1 MYENP
6 LMKKKIF
13 LFVTEFLC
21 GIALMGVETAAN
33 RLLAPYF
40 SSSQVVWTIII
51 GAILIAMA
59 IGNYLGG
66 RLADKVKDVTLLYTL
81 MLAAGAYIC
90 LIPFVGR
97 YIIAG
102 ITAIFALIVNS
113 GLIIWSTIFVCII
126 LFMPPLVILG
136 MVTPSL
142 IKYTMGK
149 EASGKIVGIL
159 ESLNTVGSII
169 GTFIP
174 IFITIPTMGTSYTFA
189 LFGGL
194 ICLISIIFILTG
206 FIHNNKMRKQEAFSS
221 DSENNENSGK
231 LQKFSIKK
239 YVLSLVA
246 STFAIAGIVLS
257 SFSSFVFWNDKEV
270 IYEDES
276 IYNYLQ
282 VKEDKYAYYFSTNVL
297 FTVQSMIKKDMSL
310 TGMYYDYCL
319 SATYMANIDIKQDF
333 NVLVLGNGTGTYAT
347 LLKHHVPYNTNI
359 TGVEIDQKIIDLSYQ
374 YFMMPDDVYVVCD
387 DGRNF
392 LNLNK
397 DKYDLIMVDA
407 YSSISTPFA
416 MSTVEFFSSVK
427 DHLKDDGVM
436 VMNINMYDTQAYSL
450 DLALCDTVCDSFSNV
465 IKFQVPGA
473 SGDEVFASNNPEML
487 ANLERGIENC
497 ENSSLKGVM
506 RSVSFNHKVHIDT
519 GIRLLDDNS
528 DVELRSMNSI
538 DGIIEENLAFY
549 RRIYQERGLK
559 GLIDYLLGQ

>member
-66 RLADKVKDVTLLYTL
+66 RFADKVKDVTLLYVL
-81 MLAAGAYIC
+81 MLAAGSYIC

-97 YIIAG
+97 YVIAG
-102 ITAIFALIVNS
+102 VTAIFALIVNS
-113 GLIIWSTIFVCII
+113 GLIIWSTIFVCFVLI
-126 LFMPPLVILG
+126 MPPLVILG

-142 IKYTMGK
+142 IKYTMGQQ
-149 EASGKIVGIL
+149 ASGKIVGIL
-159 ESLNTVGSII
+159 ESLNTAGSII

-206 FIHNNKMRKQEAFSS
+206 FINDRRMRKLEVV
-221 DSENNENSGK
+221 SEEDNNHENSSK
-231 LQKFSIKK
+231 TQRFSVKK

-257 SFSSFVFWNDKEV
+257 SFSKFVFWDDKEV

-282 VKEDKYAYYFSTNVL
+282 VKEDSNAYYFSTNVL

-319 SATYMANIDIKQDF
+319 SAAYMANIDTKTDF
-333 NVLVLGNGTGTYAT
+333 SVLVLGNGT
-347 LLKHHVPYNTNI
+347 
-359 TGVEIDQKIIDLSYQ
+359 
-374 YFMMPDDVYVVCD
+374 
-387 DGRNF
+387 
-392 LNLNK
+392 
-397 DKYDLIMVDA
+397 
-407 YSSISTPFA
+407 
-416 MSTVEFFSSVK
+416 
-427 DHLKDDGVM
+427 
-436 VMNINMYDTQAYSL
+436 
-450 DLALCDTVCDSFSNV
+450 
-465 IKFQVPGA
+465 
-473 SGDEVFASNNPEML
+473 
-487 ANLERGIENC
+487 
-497 ENSSLKGVM
+497 
-506 RSVSFNHKVHIDT
+506 
-519 GIRLLDDNS
+519 
-528 DVELRSMNSI
+528 
-538 DGIIEENLAFY
+538 
-549 RRIYQERGLK
+549 
-559 GLIDYLLGQ
+559 

>member
-66 RLADKVKDVTLLYTL
+66 RFADKVKDVTLLYVL
-81 MLAAGAYIC
+81 MLAAGSYIC
-90 LIPFVGR
+90 LIPFIGR
-97 YIIAG
+97 YVIAG
-102 ITAIFALIVNS
+102 VTAIFALIVNS
-113 GLIIWSTIFVCII
+113 GLIIWSTIFVCFVLI
-126 LFMPPLVILG
+126 MPPLVILG

-142 IKYTMGK
+142 IKYTMGQQ
-149 EASGKIVGIL
+149 ASGKIVGIL
-159 ESLNTVGSII
+159 ESLNTAGSII

-194 ICLISIIFILTG
+194 ICLVSIIFILTG
-206 FIHNNKMRKQEAFSS
+206 FINDKRMRKLEAVSVE
-221 DSENNENSGK
+221 DNNPENSSK
-231 LQKFSIKK
+231 TQRFSVKK

-246 STFAIAGIVLS
+246 SIVAVAGIVLS
-257 SFSSFVFWNDKEV
+257 SFSKFVFWDDKEV

-282 VKEDKYAYYFSTNVL
+282 VKEDNYAYYFSTNVL

-319 SATYMANIDIKQDF
+319 SAAYMANIDTKTNF

-347 LLKHHVPYNTNI
+347 LLKHHVPYNTTI

-374 YFMMPDDVYVVCD
+374 YFMMPDDIYMVCD

-407 YSSISTPFA
+407 YSSISTPFT

-427 DHLKDDGVM
+427 GHLKDDGVM
-436 VMNINMYDTQAYSL
+436 VMNINMYDKQAYSL
-450 DLALCDTVCDSFSNV
+450 DVALCDTVCDSFSNV
-465 IKFQVPGA
+465 ITYQVPGA
-473 SGDEVFASNNPEML
+473 SGDEVFASNNPNML
-487 ANLERGIENC
+487 DNLKRGISICNNAPVKNAMSMV
-497 ENSSLKGVM
+497 NSG
-506 RSVSFNHKVHIDT
+506 HKVHVDT

-549 RRIYQERGLK
+549 RRIYKERGLK
-559 GLIDYLLGQ
+559 GLLDYLLG

>member
-6 LMKKKIF
+6 LMKRKIF

-40 SSSQVVWTIII
+40 SSSQVVWTFII
-51 GAILIAMA
+51 GAILIAMS

-66 RLADKVKDVTLLYTL
+66 RLADKYKDVTLLYTL

-97 YIIAG
+97 YVIAG
-102 ITAIFALIVNS
+102 VTAIFALIVNS
-113 GLIIWSTIFVCII
+113 GLIIWSTIIVCLI
-126 LFMPPLVILG
+126 LFVPPLVILG

-142 IKYTMGK
+142 IKYTMGQK
-149 EASGKIVGIL
+149 ASGKIVGTL
-159 ESLNTVGSII
+159 EALNTIGSII

-206 FIHNNKMRKQEAFSS
+206 FINDRRMRKQEALAN
-221 DSENNENSGK
+221 SENQENIENK
-231 LQKFSIKK
+231 PKFSVKK
-239 YVLSLVA
+239 YVLSLIA
-246 STFAIAGIVLS
+246 TTAAIGGIVLS
-257 SFSSFVFWNDKEV
+257 SFSRFVFWDDKQV

-282 VKEDKYAYYFSTNVL
+282 VKEDSNAYYFSTNVL
-297 FTVQSMIKKDMSL
+297 FTVQSMIKKDLSL

-319 SATYMANIDIKQDF
+319 SAAYMADIENKTDF
-333 NVLVLGNGTGTYAT
+333 SVLVLGNVTGTYAT
-347 LLKHHVPYNTNI
+347 LLKTHVPYQTNI
-359 TGVEIDQKIIDLSYQ
+359 TGVEIDQRIIDLSYE
-374 YFMMPDDVYVVCD
+374 YFMMPDDIDIYCD
-387 DGRNF
+387 DGRNY

-416 MSTVEFFSSVK
+416 MSTVEFFGSVR

-450 DLALCDTVCDSFSNV
+450 DLALCDTVCSAFSNV
-465 IKFQVPGA
+465 LTYQVPTG

-487 ANLERGIENC
+487 SRLEQGIANC
-497 ENSSLKGVM
+497 ENMPLKAAMLMVLE
-506 RSVSFNHKVHIDT
+506 NHKVHVDT

-538 DGIIEENLAFY
+538 DGIIEEELEFY
-549 RRIYQERGLK
+549 RRIYRERGLK
-559 GLIDYLLGQ
+559 GLIEYLLG

>member
-1 MYENP
+1 
-6 LMKKKIF
+6 
-13 LFVTEFLC
+13 
-21 GIALMGVETAAN
+21 MGVETAAN

-51 GAILIAMA
+51 GAILIAMS

-66 RLADKVKDVTLLYTL
+66 RLADKYKDVTLLYTL

-97 YIIAG
+97 YVIAG
-102 ITAIFALIVNS
+102 VTAIFALIVNS
-113 GLIIWSTIFVCII
+113 GLIIWSTIIVCLI
-126 LFMPPLVILG
+126 LFVPPLVILG

-142 IKYTMGK
+142 IKYTMGQK
-149 EASGKIVGIL
+149 ASGKIVGTL
-159 ESLNTVGSII
+159 EALNTIGSII

-206 FIHNNKMRKQEAFSS
+206 FINDRRMRKQEALAN
-221 DSENNENSGK
+221 SENQENIENK
-231 LQKFSIKK
+231 PKFSIKK
-239 YVLSLVA
+239 YVLSLIA
-246 STFAIAGIVLS
+246 TTAAIGGIVLS
-257 SFSSFVFWNDKEV
+257 SFSRFVFWDDKQV

-282 VKEDKYAYYFSTNVL
+282 VKEDSNAYYFSTNVL
-297 FTVQSMIKKDMSL
+297 FTVQSMIKKDLSL

-319 SATYMANIDIKQDF
+319 SAAYMADIENKTDF
-333 NVLVLGNGTGTYAT
+333 SVLVLGNGTGTYAT
-347 LLKHHVPYNTNI
+347 LLKTHVPYQTNI
-359 TGVEIDQKIIDLSYQ
+359 TGVEIDQRIIDLSYE
-374 YFMMPDDVYVVCD
+374 YFMMPDDIDIYCD
-387 DGRNF
+387 DGRNY

-416 MSTVEFFSSVK
+416 MSTVEFFGSVR

-450 DLALCDTVCDSFSNV
+450 DLALCDTVCSAFSNV
-465 IKFQVPGA
+465 LTYQVPTG

-487 ANLERGIENC
+487 SRLEQGIANC
-497 ENSSLKGVM
+497 ENMPLKAAMLMVLE
-506 RSVSFNHKVHIDT
+506 NHKVHVDT

-538 DGIIEENLAFY
+538 DGIIEEELEFY
-549 RRIYQERGLK
+549 RRIYRERGLK
-559 GLIDYLLGQ
+559 GLIEYLLG

>member
-1 MYENP
+1 M
-6 LMKKKIF
+6 I
-13 LFVTEFLC
+13 
-21 GIALMGVETAAN
+21 
-33 RLLAPYF
+33 
-40 SSSQVVWTIII
+40 
-51 GAILIAMA
+51 
-59 IGNYLGG
+59 
-66 RLADKVKDVTLLYTL
+66 D
-81 MLAAGAYIC
+81 
-90 LIPFVGR
+90 
-97 YIIAG
+97 
-102 ITAIFALIVNS
+102 
-113 GLIIWSTIFVCII
+113 
-126 LFMPPLVILG
+126 
-136 MVTPSL
+136 
-142 IKYTMGK
+142 
-149 EASGKIVGIL
+149 
-159 ESLNTVGSII
+159 
-169 GTFIP
+169 
-174 IFITIPTMGTSYTFA
+174 
-189 LFGGL
+189 
-194 ICLISIIFILTG
+194 
-206 FIHNNKMRKQEAFSS
+206 
-221 DSENNENSGK
+221 
-231 LQKFSIKK
+231 
-239 YVLSLVA
+239 
-246 STFAIAGIVLS
+246 
-257 SFSSFVFWNDKEV
+257 
-270 IYEDES
+270 EDES

-319 SATYMANIDIKQDF
+319 SAAYMANIDVKQDF

-374 YFMMPDDVYVVCD
+374 YFMMPDDIYVVCD

>member
-6 LMKKKIF
+6 LMKRKIF

-51 GAILIAMA
+51 GAILIAMS

-66 RLADKVKDVTLLYTL
+66 RLADKYKDVTLLYTL

-97 YIIAG
+97 YVIAG
-102 ITAIFALIVNS
+102 VTAIFALIVNS
-113 GLIIWSTIFVCII
+113 GLIIWSTIIVCLI
-126 LFMPPLVILG
+126 LFVPPLVILG

-142 IKYTMGK
+142 IKYTMGQK
-149 EASGKIVGIL
+149 ASGKIVGTL
-159 ESLNTVGSII
+159 EALNTIGSII

-206 FIHNNKMRKQEAFSS
+206 FINDRRMRKQEALANSTNQ
-221 DSENNENSGK
+221 ENIENK
-231 LQKFSIKK
+231 PKFSIKK
-239 YVLSLVA
+239 YVLSLIV
-246 STFAIAGIVLS
+246 TTGAIAGIVLS
-257 SFSSFVFWNDKEV
+257 SFSRFVFWDDKQV

-282 VKEDKYAYYFSTNVL
+282 VKEDSNAYYFSTNVL
-297 FTVQSMIKKDMSL
+297 FTVQSMIKKDLSL

-319 SATYMANIDIKQDF
+319 SAAYMADIENKTDF
-333 NVLVLGNGTGTYAT
+333 SVLVLGNGTGTYAT
-347 LLKHHVPYNTNI
+347 LLKTHVPYQTNI
-359 TGVEIDQKIIDLSYQ
+359 TGVEIDQRIIDLSYE
-374 YFMMPDDVYVVCD
+374 YFMMPDDIDIYCD
-387 DGRNF
+387 DGRNY

-416 MSTVEFFSSVK
+416 MSTVEFFGSVR

-450 DLALCDTVCDSFSNV
+450 DLALCDTVCSAFFNV
-465 IKFQVPGA
+465 LTYQVPTG
-473 SGDEVFASNNPEML
+473 SGDEVFASNNPDML
-487 ANLERGIENC
+487 SRLEQGIANC
-497 ENSSLKGVM
+497 ENMPLKAAMLMVLE
-506 RSVSFNHKVHIDT
+506 NHKVHVDT

-538 DGIIEENLAFY
+538 DGIIEEELELY
-549 RRIYQERGLK
+549 RRIYRERGLK
-559 GLIDYLLGQ
+559 GLIEYLLG

>member
-6 LMKKKIF
+6 LMKRKIF

-51 GAILIAMA
+51 GAILIAMS

-66 RLADKVKDVTLLYTL
+66 RLADKYKDVTLLYTL

-97 YIIAG
+97 YVIAG
-102 ITAIFALIVNS
+102 VTAIFALIVNS
-113 GLIIWSTIFVCII
+113 GLIIWSTIIVCLI
-126 LFMPPLVILG
+126 LFVPPLVILG

-142 IKYTMGK
+142 IKYTMGQK
-149 EASGKIVGIL
+149 ASGKIVGTL
-159 ESLNTVGSII
+159 EALNTIGSII

-206 FIHNNKMRKQEAFSS
+206 FINDRRMRKQEALANS
-221 DSENNENSGK
+221 DNQENIENK
-231 LQKFSIKK
+231 PKFSIKK
-239 YVLSLVA
+239 YVLSLIA
-246 STFAIAGIVLS
+246 TTGAIAGIVLS
-257 SFSSFVFWNDKEV
+257 SFSRFVFWDDKQV

-282 VKEDKYAYYFSTNVL
+282 VKEDSNAYYFSTNVL
-297 FTVQSMIKKDMSL
+297 FTVQSMIKKDLSL

-319 SATYMANIDIKQDF
+319 SAAYMADIENKTDF
-333 NVLVLGNGTGTYAT
+333 SVLVLGNGTGTYAT
-347 LLKHHVPYNTNI
+347 LLKTHVPYQTNI
-359 TGVEIDQKIIDLSYQ
+359 TGVEIDQRIIDLSYE
-374 YFMMPDDVYVVCD
+374 YFMMPDDIDIYCD
-387 DGRNF
+387 DGRNY

-416 MSTVEFFSSVK
+416 MSTVEFFGSVR

-450 DLALCDTVCDSFSNV
+450 DLALCDTVCSAFSNV
-465 IKFQVPGA
+465 LTYQVPTG
-473 SGDEVFASNNPEML
+473 SVDEVFASNNPDML
-487 ANLERGIENC
+487 CRLEQGIANC
-497 ENSSLKGVM
+497 ENMPLKAAMLMVLE
-506 RSVSFNHKVHIDT
+506 NHKVHVDT

-538 DGIIEENLAFY
+538 DGIIEEELEFY
-549 RRIYQERGLK
+549 RRIYRERGLK
-559 GLIDYLLGQ
+559 GLIEYLLG